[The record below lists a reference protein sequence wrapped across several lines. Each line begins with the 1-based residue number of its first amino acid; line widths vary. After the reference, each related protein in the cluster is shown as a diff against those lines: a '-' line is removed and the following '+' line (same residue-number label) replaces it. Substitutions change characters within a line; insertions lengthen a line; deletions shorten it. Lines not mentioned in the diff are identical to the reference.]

1 LRRGILMGIE
11 ALTGVLLLCVLV
23 FFALGAP
30 VALALG
36 GIAMSIGYMVWGDG
50 IFNVIPTTL
59 EATYFSF
66 VLLAI
71 PLYIY
76 MGQLLTKSGI
86 GDAMF
91 NATQMVIGRVRGSL
105 AISVI
110 GVCSMIG
117 AMVGIIGAGIMTS
130 GSIALKPML
139 DRGYNRQ
146 LALGVIMAGGALGI
160 LIPPSIP
167 MIMFAATTQN
177 SVGRMFLGAMMPAL
191 LTIAMLIVY
200 VVISCRLDPSRAPLD
215 REQEHVPELSAKEK
229 FRIAR
234 DGFFA
239 ILLIVAVLGSIISG
253 IATPTES
260 GAIGVVGAILLAIV
274 FKRFKLD
281 MFRAAGMHTATLVSV
296 AMWII
301 FGASVFSNFHL
312 LMGVQAMVADFTGSL
327 DLPPLAIVIM
337 FQIIMLLLGFI
348 IDEFIIVLMCAPLFT
363 PIVVSMGY
371 DPIWFGVLMIINIL
385 VAVQTPPY
393 GFALFYLKGIAPA
406 DVSMADIYRSV
417 APFILVNLVVLVLCM
432 IFPQIILWLPNLV
445 MGGPG

>member
-1 LRRGILMGIE
+1 MGIE
-11 ALTGVLLLCVLV
+11 VLTGVLLLCILI
-23 FFALGAP
+23 FFALGAQ
-30 VALALG
+30 VGLALG
-36 GIAMSIGYMVWGDG
+36 GIAMMVGYLSWGED
-50 IFNVIPTTL
+50 IFNIIPTTL
-59 EATYFSF
+59 ESTFFSF
-66 VLLAI
+66 ILLAI

-91 NATQMVIGRVRGSL
+91 NFSQMLIGRVRGSL

-139 DRGYNRQ
+139 ERGYDKR
-146 LALGVIMAGGALGI
+146 LALGVIMAGGGLGI

-167 MIMFAATTQN
+167 MIMFAASTQN

-191 LTIAMLIVY
+191 LTVALMVLY
-200 VVISCRLDPSRAPLD
+200 VVVSCWLKPERAPLD
-215 REQEHVPELSAKEK
+215 KETDVPVVNGSEK
-229 FRIAR
+229 FKIAR
-234 DGFFA
+234 DGLFSM
-239 ILLIVAVLGSIISG
+239 LLIVAVLGSIITG

-274 FKRFKLD
+274 FKRFKVD
-281 MFRAAGMHTATLVSV
+281 MFMRAGFQTGMLVSV

-301 FGASVFSNFHL
+301 FGASVFSNYHL
-312 LMGVQAMVADFTGSL
+312 LMGVQSMVSGFTNSL
-327 DLPPLAIVIM
+327 DLPPIMIIIM
-337 FQIIMLLLGFI
+337 FQLIMLLLGFI

-363 PIVVSMGY
+363 PIVVAMGY

-385 VAVQTPPY
+385 IAVQTPPY
-393 GFALFYLKGIAPA
+393 GFALFYLKGIAPPGIGM
-406 DVSMADIYRSV
+406 SDIYKSV
-417 APFILVNLVVLVLCM
+417 TPFILLILCVLILCM
-432 IFPQIILWLPNLV
+432 IFPQIVLWLPNTV
-445 MGGPG
+445 MGV

>member
-1 LRRGILMGIE
+1 M
-11 ALTGVLLLCVLV
+11 
-23 FFALGAP
+23 
-30 VALALG
+30 G
-36 GIAMSIGYMVWGDG
+36 GIAMGVGYLTWGDSL
-50 IFNVIPTTL
+50 FNIIPTTL
-59 EATYFSF
+59 ESTYFSF
-66 VLLAI
+66 ILLAI

-91 NATQMVIGRVRGSL
+91 NFSQMIVGRLRGSL

-130 GSIALKPML
+130 GSIALRPML
-139 DRGYNRQ
+139 ERGYNKR
-146 LALGVIMAGGALGI
+146 LALGVIMAGGGLGI

-167 MIMFAATTQN
+167 MIMFAASTQN

-191 LTIAMLIVY
+191 LTVVMLIAY
-200 VVISCRLDPSRAPLD
+200 VIISCWLNPDRAPMD
-215 REQEHVPELSAKEK
+215 HEQEQVPELPANEK
-229 FRIAR
+229 FKIIR
-234 DGFFA
+234 DGLFSM
-239 ILLIVAVLGSIISG
+239 LLIVAVLGSIITG

-260 GAIGVVGAILLAIV
+260 GAIGVAGAILLAIV
-274 FKRFKLD
+274 FKRFKWK
-281 MFRAAGMHTATLVSV
+281 MFTEAGFQTGILVSV

-312 LMGVQAMVADFTGSL
+312 LMGVQNMVAGFTEGL
-327 DLPPLAIVIM
+327 DMPPIMIIIM
-337 FQIIMLLLGFI
+337 FQLIMLLLGFI

-363 PIVVSMGY
+363 PIAVSLGY

-385 VAVQTPPY
+385 IAVQTPPY

-406 DVSMADIYRSV
+406 GVTMGEIYKSV
-417 APFILVNLVVLVLCM
+417 TPFILVNLSVLILCM
-432 IFPQIILWLPNLV
+432 VFPEIVLWLPNMV
-445 MGGPG
+445 MG

>member
-1 LRRGILMGIE
+1 MAIE
-11 ALTGVLLLCVLV
+11 LLTAVLLACILL
-23 FFALGAP
+23 FFVLGAQ
-30 VALALG
+30 VGLALG
-36 GIAMSIGYMVWGDG
+36 GIAMGVGYATWGDG
-50 IFNVIPTTL
+50 IFNLIPTTL
-59 EATYFSF
+59 ESTYFSF
-66 VLLAI
+66 ILLAI

-91 NATQMVIGRVRGSL
+91 NASQMLIGRVRGSL

-110 GVCSMIG
+110 VVCSMIG

-139 DRGYNRQ
+139 ERGYDKR

-167 MIMFAATTQN
+167 MIMFAASTQN
-177 SVGRMFLGAMMPAL
+177 SIGRMFLGAMVPAL
-191 LTIAMLIVY
+191 LTVLLLITY
-200 VVISCRLDPSRAPLD
+200 VVISCWLKPSRAPLESNA
-215 REQEHVPELSAKEK
+215 EQPECSSAQKL
-229 FRIAR
+229 RTAR
-234 DGFFA
+234 DGLVSL
-239 ILLIVAVLGSIISG
+239 LLIVMVLGSIITG

-260 GAIGVVGAILLAIV
+260 GALGVVGAILLAIV

-281 MFRAAGMHTATLVSV
+281 MFQSAGLQTGLLVSV

-312 LMGVQAMVADFTGSL
+312 LMGVQSMVANFTATL
-327 DLPPLAIVIM
+327 DLPPIMIILM
-337 FQIIMLLLGFI
+337 FQLIMLLLGFI

-363 PIVVSMGY
+363 PIAVSLGY

-385 VAVQTPPY
+385 IAVQTPPY

-406 DVSMADIYRSV
+406 NIGMGEIYKSV
-417 APFILVNLVVLVLCM
+417 TPFIFLNLVVLALCM
-432 IFPQIILWLPNLV
+432 TFPQLVLWLPNTV
-445 MGGPG
+445 MG

>member
-11 ALTGVLLLCVLV
+11 ALTGVLLLCVLT

-191 LTIAMLIVY
+191 LTIVMLIVY
-200 VVISCRLDPSRAPLD
+200 VVISCRLDPNRAPLD
-215 REQEHVPELSAKEK
+215 QEQAHVPELSAKEK

-239 ILLIVAVLGSIISG
+239 VLLIVAVLGSIISG

-281 MFRAAGMHTATLVSV
+281 MFRAAGMQTATLVSV

-312 LMGVQAMVADFTGSL
+312 LMGVQGMVADFTGSL
-327 DLPPLAIVIM
+327 DLPPLAIIIM

-393 GFALFYLKGIAPA
+393 GFALFYLKGIAPP

-417 APFILVNLVVLVLCM
+417 TPFIMVNLVVLVLCM

-445 MGGPG
+445 MG

>member
-1 LRRGILMGIE
+1 MDLSIE
-11 ALTGVLLLCVLV
+11 ALTGVLLVCIFF
-23 FFALGAP
+23 FFALGAQ
-30 VALALG
+30 VGLALG
-36 GIAMSIGYMVWGDG
+36 GIAMGIGYMVWGDG
-50 IFNVIPTTL
+50 LFNIIPSTI
-59 EATYFSF
+59 ESTYFSF
-66 VLLAI
+66 ILLAI

-91 NATQMVIGRVRGSL
+91 NFSQLVVGRVRGSL

-139 DRGYNRQ
+139 DRGYDRR
-146 LALGVIMAGGALGI
+146 LALGVIMAGGGLGI

-167 MIMFAATTQN
+167 MIMFAASTQN

-191 LTIAMLIVY
+191 LTVFSLMAY
-200 VVISCRLDPSRAPLD
+200 VVISCWLKPEKAPIDSQQEDFVPHTPSER
-215 REQEHVPELSAKEK
+215 
-229 FRIAR
+229 FRVIR
-234 DGFFA
+234 DGLFSL
-239 ILLIVAVLGSIISG
+239 LLIAAVLGSIITG

-260 GAIGVVGAILLAIV
+260 GAIGVMGAIVLAIL
-274 FKRFKLD
+274 FKRFKWD
-281 MFRAAGMHTATLVSV
+281 MFRSAGLQTGILVSV

-312 LMGVQAMVADFTGSL
+312 LMGVQNMVADFTNGL
-327 DLPPLAIVIM
+327 DMPPIMIIIM
-337 FQIIMLLLGFI
+337 FQLIMLLLGFI

-363 PIVVSMGY
+363 PIAVSLGY
-371 DPIWFGVLMIINIL
+371 DPIWFGVLMILNIL
-385 VAVQTPPY
+385 IAVQTPPY

-406 DVSMADIYRSV
+406 GIGMGEIYRSV
-417 APFILVNLVVLVLCM
+417 TPFVLINVMVLILCM
-432 IFPQIILWLPNLV
+432 VFPDIVLWLPGMV
-445 MGGPG
+445 MDG

>member
-1 LRRGILMGIE
+1 MGIE
-11 ALTGVLLLCVLV
+11 LLTGVLLLCILI

-30 VALALG
+30 VGLALG
-36 GIAMSIGYMVWGDG
+36 GIAMAVGYMTWGEG

-66 VLLAI
+66 ILLAI

-91 NATQMVIGRVRGSL
+91 DASQMLIGKVRGSL

-130 GSIALKPML
+130 GSIALRPML
-139 DRGYNRQ
+139 ERGYDKR
-146 LALGVIMAGGALGI
+146 LALGVIMAGGGLGI

-167 MIMFAATTQN
+167 MIMFAASTQN
-177 SVGRMFLGAMMPAL
+177 SIGRMFLGAMVPAVMMIIL
-191 LTIAMLIVY
+191 LVSY
-200 VVISCRLDPSRAPLD
+200 VVISCKLNPSRAPL
-215 REQEHVPELSAKEK
+215 EVTPAGEAEKTPKQK

-234 DGFFA
+234 DGLFA
-239 ILLIVAVLGSIISG
+239 ILLIVAVLGSIITG

-260 GAIGVVGAILLAIV
+260 GAIGVVGALLLAIV
-274 FKRFKLD
+274 FKRFKRE
-281 MFRAAGMHTATLVSV
+281 MFLSAGFQTATLVSV

-312 LMGVQAMVADFTGSL
+312 LMGVQTMVASFTAGL
-327 DLPPLAIVIM
+327 DMPPIMIIIM
-337 FQIIMLLLGFI
+337 FQVIMLLLGFI
-348 IDEFIIVLMCAPLFT
+348 IDEFIIVLMCAPIFT
-363 PIVVSMGY
+363 PIAVALGY

-385 VAVQTPPY
+385 IAVQTPPY

-406 DVSMADIYRSV
+406 DVSMGDIYKSV
-417 APFILVNLVVLVLCM
+417 APFIMLNLTVLILCM
-432 IFPQIILWLPNLV
+432 IFPELVLWLPELV
-445 MGGPG
+445 MG

>member
-1 LRRGILMGIE
+1 MEIE
-11 ALTGVLLLCVLV
+11 MLTAVLLLCILI
-23 FFALGAP
+23 FFALGAQ
-30 VALALG
+30 VGLALG
-36 GIAMSIGYMVWGDG
+36 GIAMGVGYLTWGDSL
-50 IFNVIPTTL
+50 FNIIPTTL
-59 EATYFSF
+59 ESTYFSF
-66 VLLAI
+66 ILLAI

-91 NATQMVIGRVRGSL
+91 NFSQMIVGRLRGSL

-130 GSIALKPML
+130 GSIALRPML
-139 DRGYNRQ
+139 ERGYNKR
-146 LALGVIMAGGALGI
+146 LALGVIMAGGGLGI

-167 MIMFAATTQN
+167 MIMFAASTQN

-191 LTIAMLIVY
+191 LTVVMLIAY
-200 VVISCRLDPSRAPLD
+200 VIISCWLNPDRAPMD
-215 REQEHVPELSAKEK
+215 HEQEQAPELPANEK
-229 FRIAR
+229 FKIIR
-234 DGFFA
+234 DGLFSM
-239 ILLIVAVLGSIISG
+239 LLIVAVLGSIITG

-260 GAIGVVGAILLAIV
+260 GAIGVAGAILLAIV
-274 FKRFKLD
+274 FKRFKWK
-281 MFRAAGMHTATLVSV
+281 MFTEAGFQTGILVSV

-312 LMGVQAMVADFTGSL
+312 LMGVQNMVAGFTEGL
-327 DLPPLAIVIM
+327 DMPPIMIIIM
-337 FQIIMLLLGFI
+337 FQLIMLLLGFI

-363 PIVVSMGY
+363 PIAVSLGY

-385 VAVQTPPY
+385 IAVQTPPY

-406 DVSMADIYRSV
+406 GVTMGEIYKSV
-417 APFILVNLVVLVLCM
+417 TPFILVNLSVLILCM
-432 IFPQIILWLPNLV
+432 VFPEIVLWLPNMV
-445 MGGPG
+445 MG